1 MKILTLGLAG
11 VSALDFVGIDSGK
24 LISSIFMNNQ

>member
-24 LISSIFMNNQ
+24 FIRRYS